1 MAFVISGIFRIQV
14 NYLHKPTNR
23 LTWHYKRRVPTDLFG
38 HYKSKTLLRS
48 LGTQDKKKAVSLCEQ
63 VNDHFETEFDR
74 LRRGLPKE
82 PLTGAFSSGQQRL
95 KEFGIELDVF
105 RKLTSEY
112 REEAMDMV
120 EPFQQHIENILFDV
134 LGNDVMERLH
144 HTRSPLPLD
153 ELPAADE
160 AAMKLIRGELRL
172 KASEYPKEY
181 IRLKRRDGD
190 KKFCRDIDN
199 AINSK
204 IQIAMEERIR
214 SMNPNLFA
222 IFILPYRYTKD
233 NKQIALHTE
242 QIKN

>member
-1 MAFVISGIFRIQV
+1 M
-14 NYLHKPTNR
+14 
-23 LTWHYKRRVPTDLFG
+23 
-38 HYKSKTLLRS
+38 
-48 LGTQDKKKAVSLCEQ
+48 
-63 VNDHFETEFDR
+63 
-74 LRRGLPKE
+74 
-82 PLTGAFSSGQQRL
+82 
-95 KEFGIELDVF
+95 F

-214 SMNPNLFA
+214 SMNPNLFV

-233 NKQIALHTE
+233 NKQIALHKE
-242 QIKN
+242 QRENQELERCRRVL

>member
-1 MAFVISGIFRIQV
+1 
-14 NYLHKPTNR
+14 
-23 LTWHYKRRVPTDLFG
+23 
-38 HYKSKTLLRS
+38 
-48 LGTQDKKKAVSLCEQ
+48 
-63 VNDHFETEFDR
+63 
-74 LRRGLPKE
+74 
-82 PLTGAFSSGQQRL
+82 
-95 KEFGIELDVF
+95 
-105 RKLTSEY
+105 
-112 REEAMDMV
+112 MV

-222 IFILPYRYTKD
+222 IFILPY
-233 NKQIALHTE
+233 NLPHPA
-242 QIKN
+242 